1 MDNATQ
7 INACAF
13 FIKDEE
19 GQIREAGIVAF
30 ERLRSAIKIEIKVF
44 KEDAREKMVRT
55 CPPGG
60 IAIVDKMTDGLI
72 ELVTADMDVS
82 IPYCA
87 LTDAIDN
94 LRQHFKVP
102 ISPECKAE
110 AAKMRAIIPVKPNP
124 AKS

>member
-13 FIKDEE
+13 FVKDEK

-30 ERLRSAIKIEIKVF
+30 EKLHSAIKIEIKVF
-44 KEDAREKMVRT
+44 KDDVREKMVRT

-60 IAIVDKMTDGLI
+60 IAIVDKMTDGRL
-72 ELVTADMDVS
+72 ELLTSEMDDS
-82 IPYCA
+82 IPFSSI
-87 LTDAIDN
+87 TTAIDV
-94 LRQHFKVP
+94 LREKFDVP
-102 ISPECKAE
+102 IIDVPKT
-110 AAKMRAIIPVKPNP
+110 KTIAIRPNP